1 MAFVTLALV
10 LVSCLI
16 AGEES
21 ALAGGEREWPAA
33 VRLAANG
40 DPWPTIPERNAGSGS
55 KAPGHAAVGRG
66 ERERGRATPR
76 GHPDRRANCG
86 QLSHSPGGGSDRQAE
101 LAREF
106 LGRMQIT
113 SWISVTPNL
122 QYIRHGGGAS
132 PPPRAGAGTL
142 RIAFDPL
149 LTSDVGH
156 GQRAGYWKTGFQDLE
171 KFVVGKDGTEP

>member
-10 LVSCLI
+10 LVPCLI

-106 LGRMQIT
+106 LGRMQLT

-122 QYIRHGGGAS
+122 PYIGKGGGVS
-132 PPPRAGAGTL
+132 RPPRAVAGPL
-142 RIAFDPL
+142 RLACEPL
-149 LTSDVGH
+149 LTRNDS
-156 GQRAGYWKTGFQDLE
+156 
-171 KFVVGKDGTEP
+171 

>member
-1 MAFVTLALV
+1 MAFVTLALA
-10 LVSCLI
+10 LVPCLI

-21 ALAGGEREWPAA
+21 ALAGGEREWQAA

-106 LGRMQIT
+106 LGRMQLT

-122 QYIRHGGGAS
+122 PYIRKGGGVS
-132 PPPRAGAGTL
+132 RPPRAGAGPL
-142 RIAFDPL
+142 RLACEPL
-149 LTSDVGH
+149 LTRNDS
-156 GQRAGYWKTGFQDLE
+156 
-171 KFVVGKDGTEP
+171 